1 MHSISFRLYEFR
13 KYGLLCLNKKSVNL
27 SHARMVQA
35 AIIQSETEKTSKTVP
50 GQIVINVFITN
61 LNASIH
67 TPKYGQFGP
76 NTSNLCAYSSQS
88 LPNPKWFQGYYNMP
102 SINTKSDLL

>member
-1 MHSISFRLYEFR
+1 MHSISFRLYV
-13 KYGLLCLNKKSVNL
+13 KKIRTTMFEKTIGNL

-67 TPKYGQFGP
+67 TPRYGQFGP
-76 NTSNLCAYSSQS
+76 NTSNLCAYSSQK
-88 LPNPKWFQGYYNMP
+88 LPNAKWFQGYYNMP